1 MKNSYS
7 LHGLCSGAGG
17 LDLGFSIAGFRHQ
30 HSMDIE
36 PYAVKTL
43 KANRPEWDVSQ
54 ADLRDYSLGINDVPD
69 VLLAGVPCQ
78 GFSLGGN
85 RIDSDPRNQL
95 FKYVVR
101 LAADYQP
108 RVVVIENVLN
118 LRTMRCPDSGVPFSN
133 QIVEQLQRAGYVVFH
148 DIFKMCFHGVPQT
161 RRRFVFVAFLE
172 KAPEGYHLPLP
183 DSTSSTIRSHL
194 YDLANDNDAP
204 PQLPNHDPEWGFCS
218 AVHKETNAAFC
229 LSEKVVPVRFSR
241 TASDGNPIRSY
252 DEPFPAVDTATVWG
266 WAQGN
271 IVARREIKDRI
282 KGKHI
287 RNPNA
292 DVTLWRINASRL
304 RSFTHREYARLQ
316 TFPDDWVFLGQNKR
330 DLHKQIGNAV
340 PVEFARRLGENI
352 REALTCLDSNK
363 AFISQNPQLCLF

>member
-1 MKNSYS
+1 LKNSYS